1 MFSYRLK
8 IINHDQVKKITK
20 NKNIQEIVHESL
32 PENVHV
38 TFLSEAEQV
47 LYYKIKTTGQT
58 LLLHLGLEP
67 VTPQSKDSLLR
78 QTYDFFKKNPK
89 YLKLHVENIFHQISL
104 KQKNAYPFFFSEFP
118 KGYKSYVSDLQLPE
132 ILETLA
138 EIIAKNKVSIR
149 LDNKTILL
157 NPETK
162 EIKLLQV
169 KKLPSQDE
177 KNLFDA
183 IFVDFISSI
192 KEPNKKTLEALM
204 RGSKRG
210 LENQKWS
217 DQTLE
222 EVMHSLETESFS
234 YPLKESLHALV
245 DGEIFENL
253 MSDDDFFIDQEIL
266 KDEESDKKTQAKEM
280 VDQ

>member
-8 IINHDQVKKITK
+8 IINHDPVKKIIK

-32 PENVHV
+32 PEKVHV

-67 VTPQSKDSLLR
+67 VTPRSKDSLLR
-78 QTYDFFKKNPK
+78 QSYDFFKKNPK

-118 KGYKSYVSDLQLPE
+118 KGYKSYVPDLQLPE

-222 EVMHSLETESFS
+222 KVMHSLETESFS

-266 KDEESDKKTQAKEM
+266 KDEETDKKTQAKEM